1 MDFVLFLFFS
11 WPRSETSF
19 FLATASIRS
28 PTLFL
33 FDFVLFYFCFFSVG
47 FLSFGFVWIRRRS
60 IERSAIVFFCVFLF
74 YFIFFGFDFV
84 CGFKF
89 RAPHSSAPKDKKIN
103 ASPWSWPDG
112 FRGYWVLPS
121 FFVLGLV
128 GLGLVWLAPG
138 LTGFGFESTGFYRV
152 LPGFTAFY
160 CVLTGY
166 YLVFEFFFFC

>member
-1 MDFVLFLFFS
+1 MFLFGWVPLLWFRLDS
-11 WPRSETSF
+11 
-19 FLATASIRS
+19 ATIDR
-28 PTLFL
+28 T
-33 FDFVLFYFCFFSVG
+33 VGNCFF
-47 FLSFGFVWIRRRS
+47 F
-60 IERSAIVFFCVFLF
+60 VFLF

-166 YLVFEFFFFC
+166 YLVFEFF